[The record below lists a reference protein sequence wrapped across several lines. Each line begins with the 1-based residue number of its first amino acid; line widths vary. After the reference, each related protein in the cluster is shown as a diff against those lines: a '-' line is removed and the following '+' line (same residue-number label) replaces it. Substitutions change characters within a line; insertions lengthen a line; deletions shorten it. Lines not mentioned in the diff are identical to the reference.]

1 VINDMTDKEII
12 DYWIDSSLIDY
23 KAMESLF
30 GNGHYVWT
38 LFIGHLVIE
47 KLLKAFYVKAVDRN
61 APQIHHL
68 LRIAELA
75 KLDLTETQKDFLLE
89 LTAFNIRARYPDYK
103 RRFYLKATKDFTEA
117 YLNKIKE
124 LREWLLKEL
133 RN

>member
-1 VINDMTDKEII
+1 MTDKEVI
-12 DYWIDSSLIDY
+12 DYWIDSSLIDF

-30 GNGHYVWT
+30 YNGHYVWT
-38 LFIGHLVIE
+38 LFTGHLVIE
-47 KLLKAFYVKAVDRN
+47 KLLKAFFVKTVDRN
-61 APQIHHL
+61 VPQIHHL

-75 KLDLTETQKDFLLE
+75 KLEMAETQKDLLLE

-117 YLNKIKE
+117 YLNKINE

-133 RN
+133 NK